1 MKNTRN
7 YRLLAIL
14 LAVIMAFGVLP
25 VMASAGSVYN
35 PTWIYSY
42 TAGDA
47 SFTYASNG
55 NTVGSIAELVPDR
68 TSTMT
73 ITVPDNEGLPTDGS
87 GEIVVAVPENV
98 KVTAEDA
105 AACQGAAVSCAYR
118 ASTNQLVFKWTGA
131 AQGGF
136 TVTLPITPN
145 APATREDVSGT
156 TVLVV
161 KNKNGSLMVVQPTQ
175 KTIDGVNRLTTV
187 QGSLYNGMIYRDGTD
202 LPEWRITR
210 HTGDWY
216 SISYNGQYLDYGT
229 NVNNISF
236 SSTPKYFLY
245 TTIGAG
251 NQFVGFAEDGTK
263 YFLNN
268 KSNNEGKGIQASTYD
283 DQCVEFYT
291 KLKSSTSGSLVTFN
305 VNGGTASSSLTPL
318 LVEKGSTI
326 VLPEYNGTKK
336 DNTFIGWATTNNLR
350 TNMYAEVYKPG
361 DSYTI
366 DADSVTFYAA
376 WSSTTTEIVQ
386 FGVRMDDEMP
396 DEPAQYDVGF
406 YSKEHVKINN
416 VVKTKKWIVDTNA
429 IGKSIDGNHVV
440 NSITANLSQ
449 LPTDDELKIMYPK
462 YDPATMYVHWY
473 VMKYA
478 ANMWKVDGV
487 ILTRAQETPVYE
499 VRYDAGVA
507 TANKSVIKN
516 IPTTYRVDGGSTV
529 SVGTGSDQKP
539 MKTPEYPE
547 YIFKGWNTAKD
558 GTGQSFQSGDSITV
572 ESDVVFYA
580 QWEKIPKYKLEFK
593 LNNATDNAVA
603 ELPTTA
609 EYKEDNTIQLPA
621 ENERKGYLFS
631 GWMANGEKIE
641 GNTYTMPAEDV
652 EITGTYYGPIDV
664 DIVSDWPND
673 KIPYEGA
680 IITLTALPSPKDK
693 YEYTYQWQYDD
704 QGEWAN
710 VEGATGKTYT
720 YTLDEETSGR
730 IWRVIITDAKP
741 IE

>member
-55 NTVGSIAELVPDR
+55 NTVGSIAELIPDG
-68 TSTMT
+68 TNTMT

-118 ASTNQLVFKWTGA
+118 ASMNQLVFKWTGA

-156 TVLVV
+156 YVLVV
-161 KNKNGSLMVVQPTQ
+161 KNKSGNLMVVQPTQ
-175 KTIDGVNRLTTV
+175 QIIDGVNRLTTV
-187 QGSLYNGMIYRDGTD
+187 QGSLDNGLIYRAGTD
-202 LPEWRITR
+202 LPEWKITR

-229 NVNNISF
+229 KGNNISF
-236 SSTPKYFLY
+236 SSEPAYYLY
-245 TTIGAG
+245 TKIGAG

-268 KSNNEGKGIQASTYD
+268 KSNKENLGIQASTYD
-283 DQCVEFYT
+283 DQCVQLYSAM
-291 KLKSSTSGSLVTFN
+291 KSNTTHALVKFST
-305 VNGGTASSSLTPL
+305 NGGSASDALKPL
-318 LVEKGSTI
+318 MVEKGSSIT
-326 VLPEYNGTKK
+326 LPEYNGTKSGNK
-336 DNTFIGWATTNNLR
+336 FLGWATKSNLKVN
-350 TNMYAEVYKPG
+350 TYTEIYKPG
-361 DSYTI
+361 
-366 DADSVTFYAA
+366 ATFEVESDGVSLYAV
-376 WSSTTTEIVQ
+376 WSSTTPEKVQ
-386 FGVRMDDEMP
+386 FGIRTDGEIP
-396 DEPAQYDVGF
+396 DEPAQYDVGY
-406 YSKEHVKINN
+406 YSKEHIYKEAA
-416 VVKTKKWIVDTNA
+416 VVDKKWIVDTNA
-429 IGKSIDGNHVV
+429 AGKPIEGNHVV
-440 NSITANLSQ
+440 NSITKNLNV
-449 LPTDDELKIMYPK
+449 LPTDAELQSIYPA
-462 YDPATMYVHWY
+462 YDPETMYVHWY
-473 VMKYA
+473 VLKYA
-478 ANMWKVDGV
+478 GQWKVDGV
-487 ILTRAQETPVYE
+487 IVNRPQESPVYE

-507 TANKSVIKN
+507 TENKKNIKN
-516 IPTTYRVDGGSTV
+516 IPTTYRVDGGSSV
-529 SVGTGSDQKP
+529 KVGTGSDQKP